1 MKQSLNSARHPLTTN
16 CAIVVAAALSGCTA
30 IPGLHVSVGD
40 VDTVN
45 TRKISEYEE
54 IRELGPNSGAI
65 AALRIVTLTPQV
77 ILDSA
82 QQRLAMSVPQIPAPA
97 DEHAKAEYRI
107 GPGDVVN
114 VIVWE
119 HPELTN
125 PTGEFRDPISAGRL
139 IDTAG
144 LMYYPYVGSFKAAGM
159 TVGELRDFIAQRLGA
174 VISKPQVDAR
184 VVAFRSR
191 RVQVSGEV
199 RQPGLVSLDDTE
211 KGIVDAIGERGGLTD
226 NASRRRLEL
235 NRGGLR
241 YTLSLAA
248 LLSGSSDQALNPSL
262 LPGDLLHV
270 PDRSDDQVFVLGE
283 VNKEGP
289 VYLQQQ
295 RTTLTEVLANS
306 GGLNRTS
313 SNDAGVLVFRRP
325 SSDRVAT
332 VYRASLANAVGLLM
346 AGEFALE
353 PRDVVYV
360 SSTSFSNYNS
370 VINQLLPTISAI
382 FQIDALVNRN

>member
-1 MKQSLNSARHPLTTN
+1 MSKPPGAGRRFH
-16 CAIVVAAALSGCTA
+16 AATFAVILASTQAGCTV
-30 IPGLHVSVGD
+30 IPGLHVSLGD
-40 VDTVN
+40 ATVEK
-45 TRKISEYEE
+45 TRKISDHEE
-54 IRELGPNSGAI
+54 IRELAPNSGAI

-77 ILDSA
+77 ILDAA
-82 QQRLAMSVPQIPAPA
+82 QQRRPMSVPQLPTPATVRTG
-97 DEHAKAEYRI
+97 AEYRI
-107 GPGDVVN
+107 GPGDVIN

-139 IDTAG
+139 VDTEG
-144 LMYYPYVGSFKAAGM
+144 LMYYPYIGSFKAAGM
-159 TVGELRDFIAQRLGA
+159 TVGELRGFVAQHLGA

-235 NRGGLR
+235 NRGGQR
-241 YTLSLAA
+241 YTVSLAA
-248 LLSGSSDQALNPSL
+248 LLTGSQDQAPNPGL

-306 GGLNRTS
+306 GGLNRTT

-325 SSDRVAT
+325 NADRVAT

-360 SSTSFSNYNS
+360 SSTSFSDYNS

-382 FQIDALVNRN
+382 FQIDALVNR